1 MAADDAVHVE
11 GLRVT
16 YGLTRALDDVSLTVA
31 PGQTLGVLGHNGA
44 GKTSLVRVLTTQVR
58 PDAGRVLVDGID
70 VVAHPARVRPR
81 IGVTG
86 QYAGLDDFLT
96 AAENLELVGRL
107 AGLRVAARSRA
118 RDLVDRF
125 DLHEAAARRVG
136 ELSGGTRRR
145 VDLAASLVAAP
156 RVLFLDEPTTGLDP
170 AARQTVWNV
179 VRDLTAAGTTVIL
192 TTQYLEEADRLADQV
207 VVLDHGRIAAR
218 GTPAELKRLV
228 GGKVLRATI
237 PTPRLVALGQTPDA
251 SVQAGAGRTTVSFT
265 LPDDTAAASLLAQ
278 LTDLTG
284 DPGGLTDL
292 EVAAPSLDDVFFH
305 LASGGS
311 AAATAPAGASA

>member
-1 MAADDAVHVE
+1 MGADDAVLVE

-16 YGLTRALDDVSLTVA
+16 YGRTRALDDVSLTVS

-44 GKTSLVRVLTTQVR
+44 GKTTLVRVLTTQVR

-70 VVAHPARVRPR
+70 VVAHPAREQPR

-96 AAENLELVGRL
+96 AVENLELVGRL
-107 AGLRVAARSRA
+107 AGLRGAARNRA

-125 DLHEAAARRVG
+125 ELHEAAARRVG

-170 AARQTVWNV
+170 TARQAVWDV
-179 VRDLTAAGTTVIL
+179 VRDLTAAGTTVVL

-207 VVLDHGRIAAR
+207 LVLDHGRIAAH

-237 PTPRLVALGQTPDA
+237 PTPRLAALGHDPDA
-251 SVQAGAGRTTVSFT
+251 SAPAGRGRTTVSFM
-265 LPDDTAAASLLAQ
+265 LPDDTAAAGLLAQ
-278 LTDLTG
+278 LTDLAG
-284 DPGGLTDL
+284 DVGGLTDL

-305 LASGGS
+305 LATGAS
-311 AAATAPAGASA
+311 AAAAAPAGASA